1 MAFWEAVD
9 TRSRWKMQKFLAEHF
24 RYDTMSGWNC
34 STSYA
39 CNMKIY
45 NLDVPAEVKDKLYEM
60 LDCQEVYDRIQ
71 ELIDDFNVEHD
82 FRWQAAF
89 NGRSGGYLVLYQGGS
104 KPSEHKSFCRFCG
117 QRNFTSVKETGN
129 VCGRCRQP
137 GRIDYAKPPLQV
149 FTHPGKS
156 TDMDEDFEGWSMDD
170 LRARVKLVQEF
181 DALADNIVL
190 EVRSIAESCSVREEV
205 YYKPKTRKVLAG
217 DAV

>member
-1 MAFWEAVD
+1 MAFWKAVD

-24 RYDTMSGWNC
+24 RYDTMSSWNR

-60 LDCQEVYDRIQ
+60 LDCHDVYDRIQ
-71 ELIDDFNVEHD
+71 ELIDDFNAEHD

-129 VCGRCRQP
+129 VCGRS
-137 GRIDYAKPPLQV
+137 G
-149 FTHPGKS
+149 S
-156 TDMDEDFEGWSMDD
+156 
-170 LRARVKLVQEF
+170 
-181 DALADNIVL
+181 LADNIVL
-190 EVRSIAESCSVREEV
+190 EVKSIAESCSVREEV
-205 YYKPKTRKVLAG
+205 YYEPKTRKVLAG
-217 DAV
+217 GAV

>member
-1 MAFWEAVD
+1 MAFWKAVD
-9 TRSRWKMQKFLAEHF
+9 TRARYKMQKFLAEHF
-24 RYDTMSGWNC
+24 RYDTMSSWNR

-60 LDCQEVYDRIQ
+60 LDCQDVYDRIS
-71 ELIDDFNVEHD
+71 ELIDDFNAEHD

-149 FTHPGKS
+149 FTLPGKS

-190 EVRSIAESCSVREEV
+190 EVKSIAESCSVREEV
-205 YYKPKTRKVLAG
+205 YYEPKTRKVLAG
-217 DAV
+217 GAV